1 MFCSLHLAAMS
12 IYGSNHEQRIIN
24 VSYRMVSA
32 IAPDRHFASAERVDS
47 SSALVAK
54 VSIVICFAHSSI
66 VLFWLPSLTDSD
78 A

>member
-1 MFCSLHLAAMS
+1 
-12 IYGSNHEQRIIN
+12 
-24 VSYRMVSA
+24 MVSA